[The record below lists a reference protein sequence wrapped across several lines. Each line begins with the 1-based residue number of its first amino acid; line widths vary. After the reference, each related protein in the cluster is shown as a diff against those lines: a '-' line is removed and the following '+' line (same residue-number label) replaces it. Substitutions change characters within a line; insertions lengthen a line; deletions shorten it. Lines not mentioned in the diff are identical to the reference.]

1 MYYIHKAACGDQGSR
16 HWPTCLWSHQSL
28 FLRTCECF
36 VALWSEP
43 RNVGL
48 TCCLWC
54 FDSSLKDVPEEFQWI
69 KPVAELLSEI
79 GNRGKD
85 KNRRSRRQ
93 TVRESYKKAKGSERD
108 RDTDAECAFHIN
120 INQSG
125 LCKWFRLCL
134 CWHVSTVY
142 PPKGW
147 MAHCFPQSPSAHSLP

>member
-1 MYYIHKAACGDQGSR
+1 MYYIHKGIKGQDTDP
-16 HWPTCLWSHQSL
+16 HVYEVIESL
-28 FLRTCECF
+28 FLRTCKCF
-36 VALWSEP
+36 GALWSET

-48 TCCLWC
+48 TCCLRC

-93 TVRESYKKAKGSERD
+93 TVRESYRKAKGSETD

-147 MAHCFPQSPSAHSLP
+147 MAHCFPQSPSVRSLP